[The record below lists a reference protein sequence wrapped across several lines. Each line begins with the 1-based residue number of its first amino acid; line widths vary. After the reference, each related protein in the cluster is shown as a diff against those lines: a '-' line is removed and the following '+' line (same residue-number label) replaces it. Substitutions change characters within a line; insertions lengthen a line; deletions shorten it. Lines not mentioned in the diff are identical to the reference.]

1 MTQEEFR
8 KIAGTIPH
16 QPGIYK
22 YFDKANTIIYVGKAK
37 DLRKRVSSYFNKSF
51 AGYKTHELVIR
62 IERIEFTVV
71 DSEQDAFFL
80 ENALIKEH
88 QPKYNIDLKDDKT
101 YPYIV
106 IKKEPFPRVFLT
118 RRKIEDGSEY
128 IGPFTSVGRVREL
141 LLFIRQHVQIR
152 NCSLPLTD
160 KNIAAGKFK
169 VCLEYHLG
177 NCKGPCAGLQTQYE
191 YNEGLH
197 YMKQMLKGKLGEI
210 TDHYQ
215 AELKSLIAELAFEKA
230 AIVQKKIEHLE
241 NYRSKSVI
249 VSQQLGDLDVFSIL
263 KDGEMAYVNYLM
275 VRSGTI
281 VQTHTQRLKPQLDEP
296 EAEVLSF
303 AIGRIRSNFNSTAPE
318 IVVPMAIEYAE
329 KEVKV
334 IAAAAGERKKLL
346 DLSRKNVLIFL
357 DEIRRK
363 KMLHTEDQDD
373 NSRLRLLEDLQ
384 TAMSLPA
391 LPTHIECFDNSNFQ
405 GSYPVSAMVCFKN
418 GLPSKDDYRKFNV
431 KTVDGINDFATMEE
445 AVTRR
450 YKRLKEEQLTFPQLV
465 IIDGGKGQLG
475 AALKAIRGLGIEGA
489 FTMVGL
495 AKNEEEIFFPGDSQ
509 SLKLPWNSPSLK
521 FIRRIRDEV
530 HRFGITFHRQ
540 KRSKGTFVNELETIK
555 GIGKTT
561 AGSLLK
567 HFKSVKKVK
576 EASMQDIA
584 GLIGEAKAKL
594 VVAHFEAQK
603 NTRT

>member
-8 KIAGTIPH
+8 KISDTIPH
-16 QPGIYK
+16 QPGVYK
-22 YFDKANTIIYVGKAK
+22 YFDTTNTIIYVGKAK

-62 IERIEFTVV
+62 INRIEFTVV

-88 QPKYNIDLKDDKT
+88 QPKYNIDLKDDKSF
-101 YPYIV
+101 PFIV

-118 RRKIEDGSEY
+118 RRKINDGSEY
-128 IGPFTSVGRVREL
+128 IGPFTSVGRVREM

-152 NCSLPLTD
+152 NCSLPLTE

-177 NCKGPCAGLQTQYE
+177 NCKGPCAGLQTQSG

-197 YMKQMLKGKLGEI
+197 YMKQMLKGKLNDI

-215 AELKSLIAELAFEKA
+215 AQLNTLISELSFEKA

-241 NYRSKSVI
+241 NYRAKSVI
-249 VSQQLGDLDVFSIL
+249 VSQQLGDLDVFNIL

-281 VQTHTQRLKPQLDEP
+281 VQTHTQKLKPHLDET
-296 EAEVLSF
+296 EAEVLAF
-303 AIGRIRSNFNSTAPE
+303 AIAHIRDNFNSYATE
-318 IVVPMAIEYAE
+318 IVVPMPVDYPE
-329 KEVKV
+329 KDVKINV
-334 IAAAAGERKKLL
+334 ATTGDRKKLI
-346 DLSRKNVLIFL
+346 DLSRKNVLINL

-363 KMLHTEDQDD
+363 KMLHTEGQDD
-373 NSRLRLLEDLQ
+373 DTRLKLLEGLQMDL
-384 TAMSLPA
+384 SLPA
-391 LPTHIECFDNSNFQ
+391 LPVHIECFDNSNFQ

-418 GLPSKDDYRKFNV
+418 GLPSKQDYRKFNV
-431 KTVDGINDFATMEE
+431 KTVEGINDFATMEE
-445 AVTRR
+445 AVIRR
-450 YKRLKEEQLTFPQLV
+450 YKRLKEEGLPFPQLV

-475 AALKAIRGLGIEGA
+475 AALQAIRGLGLDGS

-495 AKNEEEIFFPGDSQ
+495 AKNEEEIFFPGDTQ
-509 SLKLPWNSPSLK
+509 SLKLPWTSPSLK

-576 EASMQDIA
+576 EATMEEIEA
-584 GLIGEAKAKL
+584 IIGEAKAKL
-594 VVAHFEAQK
+594 VLAHFDGQK

>member
-8 KIAGTIPH
+8 KISDTIPH
-16 QPGIYK
+16 QPGVYK
-22 YFDKANTIIYVGKAK
+22 YFDTANTIIYVGKAK
-37 DLRKRVSSYFNKSF
+37 DLRKRVSSYFNKTF

-62 IERIEFTVV
+62 IHRIEFTIV

-101 YPYIV
+101 FPFIV

-141 LLFIRQHVQIR
+141 LMFIRQHVQIR
-152 NCSLPLTD
+152 NCSLPLTE
-160 KNIAAGKFK
+160 KNIAKGKFK

-177 NCKGPCAGLQTQYE
+177 NCKGPCAGLQTQFD

-210 TDHYQ
+210 TDYYQ
-215 AELKSLIAELAFEKA
+215 AELKNLISEMKFEKA

-241 NYRSKSVI
+241 NYRAKSVI
-249 VSQQLGDLDVFSIL
+249 VSQQLGDLDVFNIL
-263 KDGEMAYVNYLM
+263 KEGDIAYVNYLM

-296 EAEVLSF
+296 ESEVLAF
-303 AIGRIRSNFNSTAPE
+303 AIAHIRDNFNSNAAE
-318 IVVPMAIEYAE
+318 IVVPMKIEYPEQHLKITVATT
-329 KEVKV
+329 
-334 IAAAAGERKKLL
+334 GERKKLL
-346 DLSRKNVLIFL
+346 ELSRKNVLINL

-363 KMLHTEDQDD
+363 KMLHTGEQDD
-373 NSRLRLLEDLQ
+373 AGRQTLLEGLQEDL
-384 TAMSLPA
+384 SLPS
-391 LPTHIECFDNSNFQ
+391 LPVHIECFDNSNFQ

-418 GLPSKDDYRKFNV
+418 GLPSKEDYRKFNV
-431 KTVDGINDFATMEE
+431 KTVEGINDFATMEE

-450 YKRLKEEQLTFPQLV
+450 YKRLKEEGLPFPQLV
-465 IIDGGKGQLG
+465 IIDGGKGQLS
-475 AALKAIRGLGIEGA
+475 AAQQAVRSLGVDGA

-495 AKNEEEIFFPGDSQ
+495 AKNEEEIFFPGDTQ

-540 KRSKGTFVNELETIK
+540 KRSKGTFVNELENIK
-555 GIGKTT
+555 GIGKGT
-561 AGSLLK
+561 ATKLLK
-567 HFKSVKKVK
+567 HFKSVKKIK
-576 EASMQDIA
+576 EASHEEIA
-584 GLIGEAKAKL
+584 AQIGDAKATL
-594 VVAHFEAQK
+594 VTAHFSG
-603 NTRT
+603 

>member
-22 YFDKANTIIYVGKAK
+22 YFDRANTIIYVGKAK

-141 LLFIRQHVQIR
+141 LMFIRQHVQIR

-160 KNIAAGKFK
+160 KNIASGKYK

-177 NCKGPCAGLQTQYE
+177 NCKGPCAGLQTQLD

-210 TDHYQ
+210 TEHYQ
-215 AELKSLIAELAFEKA
+215 AELKSLIAGLAFEKA

-281 VQTHTQRLKPQLDEP
+281 VQTHTQRLKPQLDET
-296 EAEVLSF
+296 EAEVLAF
-303 AIGRIRSNFNSTAPE
+303 AIGRIRNNFNSAAPE
-318 IVVPMAIEYAE
+318 IVVPMAIDYAE
-329 KEVKV
+329 KNVKIIV
-334 IAAAAGERKKLL
+334 AAAGERKKLL

-373 NSRLRLLEDLQ
+373 AGRLKLLEALQ
-384 TAMSLPA
+384 SAMSLPA

-418 GLPSKDDYRKFNV
+418 GLPSKEDYRKFNV
-431 KTVDGINDFATMEE
+431 KTVEGINDFATMEE

-450 YKRLKEEQLTFPQLV
+450 YKRLKEENLPFPQLV

-475 AALKAIRGLGIEGA
+475 AALKAVKALNLEGA

-509 SLKLPWNSPSLK
+509 SLKLPWNSPTLK

-561 AGSLLK
+561 AASLLK
-567 HFKSVKKVK
+567 HFKSNKKVK
-576 EASMQDIA
+576 EASAAEIA
-584 GLIGEAKAKL
+584 AVIGEAKTKL
-594 VVAHFEAQK
+594 VLAHFEGQK